1 LLAPPYIVDAPLLDT
16 VVERL
21 GEAIDAA
28 TSKTR

>member
-1 LLAPPYIVDAPLLDT
+1 LLAPPYIADAPLLDT

-28 TSKTR
+28 KAKTW